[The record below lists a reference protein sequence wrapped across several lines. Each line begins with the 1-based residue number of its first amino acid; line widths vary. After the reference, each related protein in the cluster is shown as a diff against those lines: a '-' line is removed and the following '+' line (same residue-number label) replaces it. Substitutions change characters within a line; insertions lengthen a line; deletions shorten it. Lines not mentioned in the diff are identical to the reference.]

1 MEDTYLT
8 LSTISEGLYKEKG
21 SKFLAFAIPV
31 SSVSEIKSILEEKVE
46 YLNRKLKVHEQ
57 MYDYMND
64 STIVMVYEG

>member
-1 MEDTYLT
+1 MKMALK
-8 LSTISEGLYKEKG
+8 TIAYTQKG
-21 SKFLAFAIPV
+21 K
-31 SSVSEIKSILEEKVE
+31 EKVE